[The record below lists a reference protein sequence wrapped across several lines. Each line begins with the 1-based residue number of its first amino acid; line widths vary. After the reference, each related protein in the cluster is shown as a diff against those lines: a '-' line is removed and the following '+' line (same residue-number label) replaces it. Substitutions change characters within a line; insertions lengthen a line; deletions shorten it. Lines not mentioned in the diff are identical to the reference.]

1 MKRSKKWL
9 LIFLGIFFVG
19 NIYVNSQAH
28 AASFDGSVADC
39 FGENKDECQQQE
51 DISNQ
56 SDTKIDENQSPGK
69 VGIDF
74 WDVFKML
81 ASLVFV
87 LAILYFLL
95 KFIQKKSQSY
105 QQNKIIQNIGGTAL
119 GGNRSVQLVKVGKRI
134 LILGV
139 GEDIQYIQL
148 LQEITDE
155 KEMNEFLHQHNEQL
169 EQKLEPVD
177 LISKLFVKKT
187 LKEKSERDSRPQF
200 SFHQQLKNELN
211 LVREQRQKVLER
223 IERKDSQDE

>member
-1 MKRSKKWL
+1 MKMKRNKKWL
-9 LIFLGIFFVG
+9 LIFLVIIFIG
-19 NIYVNSQAH
+19 NICVNSHA

-39 FGENKDECQQQE
+39 FGENKDECQQE
-51 DISNQ
+51 STSNQ
-56 SDTKIDENQSPGK
+56 TDTKINENQTTEK
-69 VGIDF
+69 VGINF
-74 WDVFKML
+74 LDVLKML

-95 KFIQKKSQSY
+95 KFIQKRSQSY
-105 QQNKIIQNIGGTAL
+105 HQNKIIQNIGGTAL

-139 GEDIQYIQL
+139 GEDIQL

-169 EQKLEPVD
+169 EQKLEPAD
-177 LISKLFVKKT
+177 LITKVFGKKSITQKSKRDVKT
-187 LKEKSERDSRPQF
+187 QF
-200 SFHQQLKNELN
+200 SFQQQLKNELN
-211 LVREQRQKVLER
+211 LVRKERQKAMEQ

>member
-139 GEDIQYIQL
+139 GEDIQL